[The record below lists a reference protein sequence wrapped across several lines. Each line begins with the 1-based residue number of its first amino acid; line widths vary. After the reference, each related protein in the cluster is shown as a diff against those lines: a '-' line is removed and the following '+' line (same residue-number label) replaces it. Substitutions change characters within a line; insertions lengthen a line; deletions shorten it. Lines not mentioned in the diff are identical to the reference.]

1 MNGSARAVL
10 LGWGNALPSQLVVY
24 ERLYKILGLTP
35 SSIIPDTLEGLG
47 RADAYARSLAPLAAD
62 LAAEAGARPIL
73 VHLFSDNGFIGWAA
87 LLDALDATENG
98 RRARAAIRGVVLDSS
113 PGLWAIRGPFDF
125 AQRFALGMTPA
136 VSRMAKL
143 GARETL
149 PVVTSLLRFGF
160 LGYQLVFR
168 GSVRTMLSAGK
179 RVEAKQPRCPH
190 LFLFGEEDILVPP
203 RDVRAWIARQRAAGL
218 DVEEQAFATAR
229 HVALF
234 PKDPKRYRAAI
245 TEFLGRVL
253 PELASR

>member
-1 MNGSARAVL
+1 M
-10 LGWGNALPSQLVVY
+10 PSQLVVY
-24 ERLYKILGLTP
+24 ERLYKIHGLTP
-35 SSIIPDTLEGLG
+35 SSVIPDTLEGLG
-47 RADAYARSLAPLAAD
+47 RSDAYARSLAPLAAD

-98 RRARAAIRGVVLDSS
+98 RKARAAIRGVILDSS

-125 AQRFALGMTPA
+125 ARRFALGMTPA

-149 PVVTSLLRFGF
+149 PFVTSLLRFGF

-168 GSVRTMLSAGK
+168 GSVRTMLSAAK

-203 RDVRAWIARQRAAGL
+203 RDVRAWIARQRAGGL
-218 DVEEQAFATAR
+218 EVEEQAFATAR

-234 PKDPKRYRAAI
+234 PKDPKRYRAAVAG
-245 TEFLGRVL
+245 FLSRVL
-253 PELASR
+253 PELASG